1 MNELQALVTGMLIGA
16 ILGQRAID
24 VTVYP
29 QYDDEGNYLPEFL
42 VQGNVTDTKLRVKV
56 EVEE

>member
-16 ILGQRAID
+16 LMGQDA
-24 VTVYP
+24 VTIEIQP

-42 VQGNVTDTKLRVKV
+42 VTGQVSGTTLRVKV
-56 EVEE
+56 EVEP